1 MIGAV
6 RIGAGAL
13 AGQWVRNPP
22 SVAITAPG
30 QSVATAAVTISW
42 TYASSV
48 PRPQAQFRVR
58 LTSPDTTVEYYD
70 SGIVTG
76 PATSFVPAFTLSD
89 GSTYLVSVQVSD
101 GYDWS
106 APATAQFS
114 VALADVGDFPNADVG
129 SVYEVGINGVGLMLA
144 DRKQQDLEYRRQT
157 AGLQAP
163 RFAEGSTPFSEAI
176 ERYSF
181 VGWADWRDGAGQQS
195 RNRQDSSPAA
205 YLEGEG
211 VNPFEK
217 TGLQLLPATAQTLA
231 TAYANPLSVVASNKL
246 YTLTGAKQLT
256 EVAAIGGAVNTVTI
270 AGQTTVLA
278 VASDGTNWYV
288 ADGVNI
294 HRGTGTTDPGAAWAT
309 VDAKVMAWAA
319 DRLCVGYVGASST
332 TPNVFST
339 LTDAGAEE
347 VASGRLILPPGS
359 TITSI
364 TGGDGYVWFSARRNQ
379 QGLVY
384 AWKAGS
390 TDAPFVAFEFPAGQ
404 FPQSLGFYL
413 GNVFVRCIEP
423 LAAGGAKATIYQSA
437 TSSGRLI
444 PQVVTTIESTTDDHT
459 VGAFGGDDRFAMFSW
474 KKQTIGGRSGVG
486 AIDLSTGGHARW
498 LYAPADTAT
507 GDVVSVVNWNGRT
520 VFAVAGYGVCH
531 ETTGPVPSG
540 FLRTDIADLG
550 SSVAKVLSQLKADTA
565 PLPTG
570 AGLSISFTVDGGA
583 SYSPNVFSMSG
594 AGLQTLT
601 GDISKQAVT
610 VGLKITLTATT
621 VTPVLR
627 SVTLRVHP
635 IGLADQVIVLPVNCS
650 DDPIGLNGQPLP
662 EGGKGSGAARARFL
676 ESLAQTRIRY
686 QDIDWAATGVSS
698 IWEVEQVEV
707 RSISV
712 FDRQLNRQSH
722 DQVAVL
728 SLRRSFK

>member
-1 MIGAV
+1 
-6 RIGAGAL
+6 
-13 AGQWVRNPP
+13 
-22 SVAITAPG
+22 
-30 QSVATAAVTISW
+30 
-42 TYASSV
+42 
-48 PRPQAQFRVR
+48 
-58 LTSPDTTVEYYD
+58 
-70 SGIVTG
+70 
-76 PATSFVPAFTLSD
+76 
-89 GSTYLVSVQVSD
+89 
-101 GYDWS
+101 
-106 APATAQFS
+106 
-114 VALADVGDFPNADVG
+114 
-129 SVYEVGINGVGLMLA
+129 
-144 DRKQQDLEYRRQT
+144 
-157 AGLQAP
+157 
-163 RFAEGSTPFSEAI
+163 
-176 ERYSF
+176 
-181 VGWADWRDGAGQQS
+181 
-195 RNRQDSSPAA
+195 
-205 YLEGEG
+205 
-211 VNPFEK
+211 
-217 TGLQLLPATAQTLA
+217 
-231 TAYANPLSVVASNKL
+231 
-246 YTLTGAKQLT
+246 
-256 EVAAIGGAVNTVTI
+256 
-270 AGQTTVLA
+270 
-278 VASDGTNWYV
+278 
-288 ADGVNI
+288 
-294 HRGTGTTDPGAAWAT
+294 
-309 VDAKVMAWAA
+309 
-319 DRLCVGYVGASST
+319 
-332 TPNVFST
+332 
-339 LTDAGAEE
+339 
-347 VASGRLILPPGS
+347 
-359 TITSI
+359 
-364 TGGDGYVWFSARRNQ
+364 VWFSARRNQ

-404 FPQSLGFYL
+404 FPQALGFYL

-423 LAAGGAKATIYQSA
+423 LAAGGAKATIYQAA

-570 AGLSISFTVDGGA
+570 AGLSIAFTVDGGA
-583 SYSPNVFSMSG
+583 SYSPNTFAMSG

-686 QDIDWAATGVSS
+686 QDIDWAFNWRVVHLGGRAGRGPLDLGVRSATEPPITRPGSGAVAAKELQVNVPDRETNPQSDPVLLRSGVPC
-698 IWEVEQVEV
+698 EV
-707 RSISV
+707 RLLHTGALEPV
-712 FDRQLNRQSH
+712 HHVPYRLLH
-722 DQVAVL
+722 
-728 SLRRSFK
+728 LRASGRETLEGSR